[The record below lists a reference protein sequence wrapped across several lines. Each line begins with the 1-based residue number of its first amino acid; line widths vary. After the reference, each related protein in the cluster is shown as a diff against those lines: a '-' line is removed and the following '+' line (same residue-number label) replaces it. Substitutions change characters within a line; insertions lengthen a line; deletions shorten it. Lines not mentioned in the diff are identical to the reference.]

1 MRFGPVEIA
10 GEPEESRDDHDTSL
24 AGIVDADN
32 DDQISQ
38 AA

>member
-1 MRFGPVEIA
+1 MRFGPAEIA
-10 GEPEESRDDHDTSL
+10 GEQGASGDDHGASPN
-24 AGIVDADN
+24 GIVDADN

>member
-1 MRFGPVEIA
+1 MRFGPAEIA
-10 GEPEESRDDHDTSL
+10 GEPEETHDDHDTSP